1 MMNNAVIGSGAQQS
15 DHSILSVHICHLP
28 ANIPWVK
35 AFFFFLKHMLHVM
48 DPFVGRKIIVCKEE

>member
-35 AFFFFLKHMLHVM
+35 AFFFFFKTYAPCYGSICGQEDHSV
-48 DPFVGRKIIVCKEE
+48 

>member
-15 DHSILSVHICHLP
+15 AHSILSVYICHLP

-35 AFFFFLKHMLHVM
+35 AFFFFFLT
-48 DPFVGRKIIVCKEE
+48 